1 MKNFSIV
8 LIQRII
14 TASILIVS
22 FLITFFFLSPLVLS
36 AFFIICLL
44 YVLCC
49 EWPYFFNHHSWQFW
63 LIFPFYP
70 LFPFILLILLNQN
83 PEMRILL
90 PIMIALTSSFD
101 TGAYLTGSLIGTHK
115 LVPRISPKKTWEGL
129 CGGIIFCLFAL
140 LIICWYAGIQP
151 TWNSV
156 LCIAVITSLLAL
168 IGDLFES
175 WLKRNAGIKDSGS
188 LLPGHGGIL
197 DRFDSLL
204 FVVFFFYF
212 WKEYLI
218 SLFR

>member
-1 MKNFSIV
+1 
-8 LIQRII
+8 LRRII

-22 FLITFFFLSPLVLS
+22 FLIAFFFLPPFVLS
-36 AFFIICLL
+36 AFFIICML
-44 YVLCC
+44 YVLCY
-49 EWPYFFNHHSWQFW
+49 EWPRFFNHHSWQFW

-70 LFPFILLILLNQN
+70 LIPFILLILLNQN
-83 PEMRILL
+83 LEMRILL

-115 LVPRISPKKTWEGL
+115 LIPHISPKKTWEGL
-129 CGGIIFCLFAL
+129 GGGIIFCFLTL
-140 LIICWYAGIQP
+140 LIICWYAGTQP
-151 TWNSV
+151 TGRSV
-156 LCIAVITSLLAL
+156 ILIAVITSLLAL

-204 FVVFFFYF
+204 FVIFFFYF
-212 WKEYLI
+212 CKEYLI